1 MYDNEDYVPEDINDN
16 VEILQPESEGK
27 SDN

>member
-16 VEILQPESEGK
+16 VEILQCESEGK